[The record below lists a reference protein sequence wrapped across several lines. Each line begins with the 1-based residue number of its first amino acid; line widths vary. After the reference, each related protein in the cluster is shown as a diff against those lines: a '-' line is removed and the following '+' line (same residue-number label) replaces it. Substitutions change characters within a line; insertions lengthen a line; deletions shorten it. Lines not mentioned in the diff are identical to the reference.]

1 MGFMDLHRV
10 AKEEIEAGV
19 GILAVV
25 VAIVA
30 VVVAVVVAIAVV
42 GTPFNR
48 VLASVM
54 TPKSLFQSL
63 VVKLASLHMMFW
75 ITL

>member
-30 VVVAVVVAIAVV
+30 VVVAIAVV

-54 TPKSLFQSL
+54 TPKSLHQSL

>member
-10 AKEEIEAGV
+10 VKEEIEAGV

-30 VVVAVVVAIAVV
+30 VVVAIAVV

-48 VLASVM
+48 VSGV
-54 TPKSLFQSL
+54 
-63 VVKLASLHMMFW
+63 
-75 ITL
+75 

>member
-25 VAIVA
+25 VAI
-30 VVVAVVVAIAVV
+30 VAVVVAIAVV